1 MCNPLHAHHYADAA
15 ILRQVDIVENVA
27 VARDTYRVRFHCGE
41 MAEQSLPGQFLMV
54 RLAGCDDPLI
64 GRPLAVYDIG
74 PDVAGEPAAIDL
86 IYHVK
91 GKFTTR
97 LARCFRGQQ
106 LTAWGPLGNGFPPLA
121 CDHLI
126 MVAGG
131 VGQTPL
137 LTLAKE
143 HLGLQRFGRP
153 PRESPRVPRVTLC
166 FGAQSAGF
174 LAGVADFQALG
185 LDVQLATDD
194 GSRGH
199 HGRVTDLLESLLIDR
214 SDAVQIVSC
223 GPVAMMQRTA
233 EIAARGAVPCFVSL
247 ETPMACGI
255 GICFTCVAKVR
266 DEMGQ
271 WDYQRTCVEGPIF
284 DAARIDWS

>member
-41 MAEQSLPGQFLMV
+41 MAEQILPGQFLMV

-97 LARCFRGQQ
+97 LASCVRGQQ
-106 LTAWGPLGNGFPPLA
+106 LTVWGPLGNGFPPLA

-153 PRESPRVPRVTLC
+153 PRETPRVPRVTLC
-166 FGAQSAGF
+166 FRRSRLTFSPAWLIF
-174 LAGVADFQALG
+174 KHLAWMCSWLPTMARVA
-185 LDVQLATDD
+185 
-194 GSRGH
+194 
-199 HGRVTDLLESLLIDR
+199 I
-214 SDAVQIVSC
+214 
-223 GPVAMMQRTA
+223 TA
-233 EIAARGAVPCFVSL
+233 AS
-247 ETPMACGI
+247 
-255 GICFTCVAKVR
+255 
-266 DEMGQ
+266 
-271 WDYQRTCVEGPIF
+271 RTCWN
-284 DAARIDWS
+284 RC